1 MKWILDFKSFGKSNL
16 TKSTHSSALEI
27 FSRSSGVAR
36 RSHAATVGCIQTK
49 EEVGLQ
55 VAPNPEYAPQT
66 LHPELPRPGLPQ
78 ECEFLSN
85 NFCEILQTQD
95 SAGSG
100 TGRWSALGNE
110 WNQRSVSM
118 SGSNSSPTNHGT
130 ETHPV
135 IRLQSSLLDAF
146 SEHQWARCCSCP
158 DFAPLDLAGMNFIF
172 ISSEATSF
180 IRIINSLHQ
189 GHLEAAHFQHLLV
202 HALCWASDSSFMAC
216 CRVGLSSQVSGKAPC
231 LNIFLP
237 VGMMH
242 NCRYGYQWPS
252 KAFGKAFCSTMDE
265 SQKST
270 FHSTQYASQII
281 TKLHCKIR

>member
-66 LHPELPRPGLPQ
+66 LHPELPRPWLASRMWISFEQLLRNLANTGFCGLGHWKVIS
-78 ECEFLSN
+78 F
-85 NFCEILQTQD
+85 
-95 SAGSG
+95 
-100 TGRWSALGNE
+100 GNE

-270 FHSTQYASQII
+270 LHSTQYASQII